1 MDKILSQ
8 EEIDALMGGVM
19 SGEVETAPKEEEDP
33 GGVKTYSLTSQERII
48 RGRMPTMEMINDR
61 FTRQQ
66 SISWS
71 AVLREKIEFSVL
83 GAQIMKF
90 GDFIH
95 KIPVPSSFNLFA
107 MEPLRGNGLYVM
119 DAMLVYLLVDF
130 FFGGKVQ
137 THVKPE
143 GREFTTIQLRLIK
156 KLVQQAL
163 ADLEKAWQAVMPVK
177 IGYLRSESNPQFAM
191 VVTTSEIVVVV
202 TLQVHLGDLSREMF
216 IAYPYSMLEPIKEK
230 LYSGLFADNVEQDS
244 SWGSRFKDSL
254 QECDVAMTVQLGTA
268 RINVQDLLNFN
279 PGDVLMLDQH
289 PGDPMLC
296 LVEGDPKFQGQPGIF
311 KGNHACRVTK
321 ILG

>member
-19 SGEVETAPKEEEDP
+19 SGEVETAPKEEDDP
-33 GGVKTYSLTSQERII
+33 GGVKAYSLTSQERII

-71 AVLREKIEFSVL
+71 GVLREKIEFSVL
-83 GAQIMKF
+83 GTQLVKF
-90 GDFIH
+90 GDYIQ

-107 MEPLRGNGLYVM
+107 MEPLRGNGLYIM
-119 DAMLVYLLVDF
+119 DATLVCLIVDF

-143 GREFTTIQLRLIK
+143 GREFSPIQVRLVK
-156 KLVQQAL
+156 KMAQQAL
-163 ADLEKAWQAVMPVK
+163 VDLEKAWQAVMPVK
-177 IGYLRSESNPQFAM
+177 VGYCRSESNPQFAM
-191 VVTTSEIVVVV
+191 IVTTSEIVMVV
-202 TLQVHLGDLSREMF
+202 TLQVHLGDNSREMF
-216 IAYPYSMLEPIKEK
+216 VVYPYSMLEPIKEK
-230 LYSGLFADNVEQDS
+230 LYSGLVADNVEQDS

-254 QECDVAMTVQLGTA
+254 QECDVAVTVQLGTA

-279 PGDVLMLDQH
+279 IGDVLMLDQH

-296 LVEGDPKFQGQPGIF
+296 LVEGDPKFHGQPGVF

-321 ILG
+321 ILS

>member
-19 SGEVETAPKEEEDP
+19 SGDVDTEPKEAEDP
-33 GGVKTYSLTSQERII
+33 SGVKPYSLTHQERII

-71 AVLREKIEFSVL
+71 GLLREKIEFGVVST
-83 GAQIMKF
+83 QIIKF
-90 GDFIH
+90 GDFIQ
-95 KIPVPSSFNLFA
+95 KVPVPSSFNLFM
-107 MEPLRGNGLYVM
+107 MEPLRGNGLYIM
-119 DAMLVYLLVDF
+119 DAMLVYLIVDF

-143 GREFTTIQLRLIK
+143 GREFTPIQVRLVK
-156 KLVQQAL
+156 KLVHQAL
-163 ADLEKAWQAVMPVK
+163 QDLEKAWQAVMQMK
-177 IGYLRSESNPQFAM
+177 ISYCRSESNPQFAM

-202 TLQVHLGDLSREMF
+202 TLQVHLGDISREMF

-268 RINVQDLLNFN
+268 KINVQDLLNFN

-296 LVEGDPKFQGQPGIF
+296 LVEGDPKFEGQPGVF
-311 KGNHACRVTK
+311 KGNHACRVTRV
-321 ILG
+321 LS

>member
-8 EEIDALMGGVM
+8 EEIDALMSGVV
-19 SGEVETAPKEEEDP
+19 SGEVDTTPKEEEDP
-33 GGVKTYSLTSQERII
+33 SGVKSYSLTNQERII

-66 SISWS
+66 SVSWS
-71 AVLREKIEFSVL
+71 SLLHEKVEFSVV
-83 GAQIMKF
+83 GTQIMKF
-90 GDFIH
+90 GDFI
-95 KIPVPSSFNLFA
+95 KKVPLPSSFNVFM

-119 DAMLVYLLVDF
+119 DASLVYLIVDF
-130 FFGGKVQ
+130 FFGGRAQ

-143 GREFTTIQLRLIK
+143 GREFTTIQVRLIK
-156 KLVQQAL
+156 KVVKQAL

-177 IGYLRSESNPQFAM
+177 LNYLRSESNPQFAM
-191 VVTTSEIVVVV
+191 VVTTSEIVVVI
-202 TLQVHLGDLSREMF
+202 TLQVHLGDITREMF

-254 QECDVAMTVQLGTA
+254 QECDVAVAVQLGTA
-268 RINVQDLLNFN
+268 KINVQDLMNFN

-296 LVEGDPKFQGQPGIF
+296 LVEGDPKFHGQPGVY
-311 KGNHACRVTK
+311 KGNHACRVTRV
-321 ILG
+321 LS